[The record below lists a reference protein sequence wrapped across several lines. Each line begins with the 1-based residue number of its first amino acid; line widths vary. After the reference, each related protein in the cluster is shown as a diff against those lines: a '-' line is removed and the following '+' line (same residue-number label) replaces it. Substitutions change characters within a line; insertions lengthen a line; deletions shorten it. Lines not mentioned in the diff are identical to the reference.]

1 MAIRTGKV
9 IMAKNIRLDKSY
21 KNVLSYSESQMV
33 TLITNNA
40 VQSFTNCSFIR
51 PGENAIKLEM
61 TYNNALK
68 CNYLAFQNPDYSNKW
83 FFAFIDEVEYVS
95 EKTVIVRYT
104 IDEFHTW
111 YDYWQPD
118 LCFVEREHTNNDTP
132 GNNLIPERLELG
144 EYVANGDIQAVSYGI
159 TGGRIIAMC
168 APYEPDGTG
177 WEAVMVNG
185 IPVSGCLT
193 FYTDI
198 MSLSVA
204 LRVYA
209 THAQVDTI
217 SSVFLVPADI
227 IDDNRITEKTSADN
241 YKYYVWEGHGSVEQK
256 DFHIHARYTSL
267 NGYTPVNQK
276 MLTAPFQ
283 GLLLHNNAGSSNFIG
298 YEYFSNPSDPVIRCQ
313 GTMTVGGSIISFPL
327 NYKGKPSN
335 ILEGI
340 SCGKLP
346 TLSWSADVYTNW
358 LTQNAVNIGMG
369 LAGGM
374 FSMMIGGM
382 GAVAGSASAGEAIGG
397 GVHDVANILGEM
409 YQHSLAPVVSRGN
422 VNQGDVM
429 SASGVNLVYAQPMS
443 ITAQYAERIDKYF
456 TRFGYQTNLVKMPN
470 QVGRRYWNFVKIAP
484 GEDIGHSTANDYF
497 SVPASSMEAINQI
510 YRNGVTIWHD
520 HANVGNFSLSN
531 TIVS

>member
-1 MAIRTGKV
+1 MALKNSKV
-9 IMAKNIRLDKSY
+9 IMAKNIRLEKDY
-21 KNVLSYSESQMV
+21 ANVLSYNTASMV
-33 TLITNNA
+33 ALCTDNA
-40 VQSFTNCSFIR
+40 VQTFNHCMFLR
-51 PGENAIKLEM
+51 PGENSFQLEM
-61 TYNNALK
+61 SYNDALR
-68 CNYLAFQNPDYSNKW
+68 CNYVAFQNPDYSNKW
-83 FFAFIDEVEYVS
+83 FFAFIDSVEYINDGNT
-95 EKTVIVRYT
+95 KINYTV
-104 IDEFHTW
+104 DEFSTW
-111 YDYWQPD
+111 WDYWQPD
-118 LCFVEREHTNNDTP
+118 QCFVEREHTNDDTP

-144 EYVANGDIQAVSYGI
+144 EYVANGDIQPVSYGV

-209 THAQVDTI
+209 THAQIDTI
-217 SSVFLVPADI
+217 STVFLVPADI
-227 IDDNRITEKTSADN
+227 IDNNKITEKTSSDT
-241 YKYYVWEGHGSVEQK
+241 YKYYVWNGDSNVEQK
-256 DFHIHARYTSL
+256 DFHLHARYTSL
-267 NGYTPVNQK
+267 NGYTPVNGK

-283 GLLLHNNAGSSNFIG
+283 GVLLHNNAGSSNFLG
-298 YEYFSNPSDPVIRCQ
+298 YEYFSNPGDPVVRCQ
-313 GTMTVGGSIISFPL
+313 GTMTVGGSIFSFPRD
-327 NYKGKPSN
+327 YKGKPSN

-374 FSMMIGGM
+374 FEVMVGGM
-382 GAVAGSASAGEAIGG
+382 GLAGGAEEAGSTLGG
-397 GVHDVANILGEM
+397 GINSIIGVLGEM
-409 YQHSLAPVVSRGN
+409 YKHSLAPVVSRGN

-429 SASGVNLVYAQPMS
+429 TASGVNLVYAQPIS
-443 ITAQYAERIDKYF
+443 ITAQYAERIDKF
-456 TRFGYQTNLVKMPN
+456 MTRFGYQTNLLKVPN
-470 QVGRRYWNFVKIAP
+470 QIGRQYWNFVKIAP
-484 GEDIGHSTANDYF
+484 GESIGHSLSTDYF
-497 SVPASSMEAINQI
+497 SVPASSMETINNI
-510 YRNGVTIWHD
+510 YRRGVTIWHNHD
-520 HANVGNFSLSN
+520 NIGDYSLSN